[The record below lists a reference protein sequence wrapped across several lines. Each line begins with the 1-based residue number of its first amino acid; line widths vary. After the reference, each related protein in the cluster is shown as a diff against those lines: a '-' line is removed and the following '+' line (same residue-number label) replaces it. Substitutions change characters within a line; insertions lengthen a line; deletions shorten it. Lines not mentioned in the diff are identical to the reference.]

1 MLEREAELSVLADAV
16 QAAATGRGSVVLVF
30 GEAGIGKSSLVEA
43 LRARLPAEGRMFVGY
58 CDDLATPRTLGPFR
72 DLVGSVGAEL
82 SSAVT
87 DGHDRDRLLSALR
100 AELDW
105 REHPAVLVIEDVH
118 WADDATL
125 DALRYLI
132 RRIGDLPAVLVLTY
146 RDDEVSR
153 EHALTG
159 LLGQASRSDE
169 VRRLPLR
176 RLTADAVRE
185 LSADSAMNPA
195 ELFALTSGNPFF
207 VAELLASARLLADGG
222 ADATPGTNPR
232 ASPRTNHGARTESK
246 AGIKTATKTEGKPVP
261 PSVTDAVLARVGR
274 LDRAVQDVLEQLAVI
289 PAALDRWLVNALADG
304 MVPDVV
310 AALSDAERNGLLTVS
325 VRGVAFRHE
334 LTRRAI
340 AGSVPAARLIA
351 LNQRALTV
359 LAGREGTDVAQL
371 VHHAAQ
377 AGDEDAI
384 VRYGPV
390 AARDAARAGAHSE
403 AVAHFG
409 LVLEHE
415 GRFGA
420 AEQARLLEEY
430 GVECYTVGAA
440 DRAVDAMAHAV
451 QLNRALGD
459 PSILGASL
467 RWLSRMHWW
476 AGDRA
481 GAEQAGAEA
490 VEVLESAGS
499 PRLLAL
505 ALSNMSQLCMLAY
518 HCAESID
525 FGERALVLARQAGDA
540 GITSHTLTNIGTAQW
555 IIGDPAAWST
565 LNEALQI
572 ALRAGEAEQACR
584 AYVNLT
590 WHLLGRYRLDEA
602 EEYLTDAIT
611 LAEGVEQL
619 GFLSYMH
626 VEQARLAFSRGEWD
640 EAVRLAELSL
650 IAHAPTRCTALTVL
664 AHIQVRRGHPD
675 ASRLLA
681 EAWELAV
688 SLDEVQRTGPAAAAC
703 AEDAWLRGDHAAI
716 VEVARPVLD
725 EAIRL
730 GDPVTQAEL
739 GYWLTRVSGAPL
751 DASPVPALTDRAAA
765 LPYGLQAAGRWREAA
780 DAWARAGCPYERA
793 AALTGSRDPDQ
804 LLIALG
810 ILDELGARPL
820 AAQVRARLRELGVAR
835 VPRGPLEETR
845 GNPAGLTARQLNV
858 LRLLG
863 QGYTNAQIANQLVLS
878 VRTVDSHVAAVLG
891 KLGARDRYDA
901 AARAAELG
909 MLGARNR

>member
-1 MLEREAELSVLADAV
+1 MLEREAELSVLAGAV
-16 QAAATGRGSVVLVF
+16 QAAAAGRGSVVLVF

-43 LRARLPAEGRMFVGY
+43 VRARLPAEGRMFVGC

-82 SSAVT
+82 SSAVIE
-87 DGHDRDRLLSALR
+87 GHDRDRLLSALR

-118 WADDATL
+118 WADDATM

-132 RRIGDLPAVLVLTY
+132 RRISALPAVLVLTY

-153 EHALTG
+153 EHVLTS

-176 RLTADAVRE
+176 RLTAGAVRE
-185 LSADSAMNPA
+185 LSADSAVDPA
-195 ELFALTSGNPFF
+195 DLFALTSGNPFF
-207 VAELLASARLLADGG
+207 VTELLASARLLAGSEASATAEAG
-222 ADATPGTNPR
+222 ATAGTG
-232 ASPRTNHGARTESK
+232 TK
-246 AGIKTATKTEGKPVP
+246 AEGKPVP
-261 PSVTDAVLARVGR
+261 PSVADAVLARVRR
-274 LDRAVQDVLEQLAVI
+274 LDRAVQDVLEQFAVI
-289 PAALDRWLVNALADG
+289 PAALDRWLVDALADG

-340 AGSVPAARLIA
+340 ASSVPAARLIA
-351 LNQRALTV
+351 LNQRVLTV
-359 LAGREGTDVAQL
+359 LADRAGTDVAQL

-377 AGDEDAI
+377 AGDQDAI

-390 AARDAARAGAHSE
+390 AARDAAHAGAHSE
-403 AVAHFG
+403 AVAHFT
-409 LVLEHE
+409 LVLEHAS
-415 GRFGA
+415 RFGT

-440 DRAVDAMAHAV
+440 DRAVDAMTRAV
-451 QLNRALGD
+451 RLNRALDD
-459 PSILGASL
+459 PGTLGASL

-481 GAEQAGAEA
+481 RAEQAGAEA
-490 VEVLESAGS
+490 VKVLETAGS

-518 HCAESID
+518 HSAESID
-525 FGERALVLARQAGDA
+525 FGKRALVLARQEGDA
-540 GITSHTLTNIGTAQW
+540 GITSHALTNIGTSQW
-555 IIGDPAAWST
+555 AIGDPAAWST
-565 LNEALQI
+565 LEEALHI

-590 WHLLGRYRLDEA
+590 WHLLDCFRLDEA
-602 EEYLTDAIT
+602 EGYLTAAIT

-619 GFLSYMH
+619 GFLGYMH

-640 EAVRLAELSL
+640 EAVRLAQLGL
-650 IAHAPTRCTALTVL
+650 VAHAPTRCTALTVL
-664 AHIQVRRGHPD
+664 ARVYVRCGHPD
-675 ASRLLA
+675 APRLLA
-681 EAWELAV
+681 QAWELAV
-688 SLDEVQRTGPAAAAC
+688 SLDELQRTGPAAAVC
-703 AEDAWLRGDHAAI
+703 AEDAWLRGDHAAV

-725 EAIRL
+725 EATRL
-730 GDPVTQAEL
+730 GDTVTQAEL
-739 GYWLTRVSGAPL
+739 GYWLSQVSTE
-751 DASPVPALTDRAAA
+751 PVPALADRAAA
-765 LPYGLQAAGRWREAA
+765 LPYGLQAAGRWRQAA
-780 DAWARAGCPYERA
+780 DAWATAGCPYERA
-793 AALTGSRDPDQ
+793 AALAGSQDPDQ

-810 ILDELGARPL
+810 LLDELGARPL
-820 AAQVRARLRELGVAR
+820 AARVRTRLRELGVVR

-845 GNPAGLTARQLNV
+845 SNPAGLTARQVDV

-863 QGYTNAQIANQLVLS
+863 QGYTNAQIAGQLVLS
-878 VRTVDSHVAAVLG
+878 VRTVDSHVAAVLD
-891 KLGARDRYDA
+891 KLGVHDRRDA

-909 MLGARNR
+909 VLGLGNG